1 MAASAFISTLLTIV
15 AGDPAFTTA
24 VAEGDPYP
32 TLESWIALAVVEVHT
47 TRWGILYV
55 NAVAYLAAHMFAMG
69 PGRTT
74 SGGGSAGGAVAE
86 RRARNWT
93 LRYRSSGGGSGAST
107 SDSGLT
113 QTTYGLAFLRLRKQ
127 TKAPH
132 LATPSLV

>member
-69 PGRTT
+69 PG
-74 SGGGSAGGAVAE
+74 
-86 RRARNWT
+86 
-93 LRYRSSGGGSGAST
+93 LRYRSSGSGSGAST